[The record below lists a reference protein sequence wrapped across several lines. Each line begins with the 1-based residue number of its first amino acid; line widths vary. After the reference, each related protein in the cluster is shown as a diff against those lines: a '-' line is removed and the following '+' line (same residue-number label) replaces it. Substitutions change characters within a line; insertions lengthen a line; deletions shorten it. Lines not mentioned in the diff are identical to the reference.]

1 MSDATEIHPFE
12 NYRQRRAAGNE
23 RVLDTKSLAIKR
35 FFGLDKTVYGDGAL
49 STKTKELLGL
59 ATSMV
64 LRCNDCID
72 YHLQRCVEEGWS
84 REEIDEAMSVALMV
98 GGSIVIPHTRHAAL
112 SLDFLY
118 AEQERLAEQDEAAAG
133 E

>member
-1 MSDATEIHPFE
+1 MSHDTEAHPFE
-12 NYRQRRAAGNE
+12 LYRQRRAAGNE

-35 FFGLDKTVYGDGAL
+35 FFGLDKTVYGDSVL

-72 YHLQRCVEEGWS
+72 YHLQRCVEEGWT
-84 REEIDEAMSVALMV
+84 RDEIDEAMSVALMV
-98 GGSIVIPHTRHAAL
+98 GGSIVIPHSRHAAL

-118 AEQERLAEQDEAAAG
+118 AEQARLAEQNAAAG